1 MKVLIFAGGI
11 GSRLG
16 EETSIIPKP
25 MIKIGEYPILW
36 HIMKIYSY
44 YGFNDF
50 IVLTGYKQEC
60 IKNYFL
66 NYHSINSDLT
76 ILLTM
81 KDSFDEAYYDIDEL
95 ESMVDTEL
103 SKFNST
109 LASDPLVG
117 ITKESVESDGGNSII
132 KLKFE
137 NYFDLNAYYANYI
150 NKKKTFTMFVGSYDE
165 SVNAGITIN
174 STIYNNDEEKAAM
187 NLEEIPTSGYVIFYI
202 NSGETVEFA
211 DTIVGVSESVTVS
224 GNQVTTTNG
233 VDNYVILQ
241 PANVTANTDETESVD
256 METTVT
262 DTTTVAQ

>member
-1 MKVLIFAGGI
+1 M
-11 GSRLG
+11 
-16 EETSIIPKP
+16 EPD
-25 MIKIGEYPILW
+25 Y
-36 HIMKIYSY
+36 
-44 YGFNDF
+44 
-50 IVLTGYKQEC
+50 
-60 IKNYFL
+60 
-66 NYHSINSDLT
+66 
-76 ILLTM
+76 
-81 KDSFDEAYYDIDEL
+81 
-95 ESMVDTEL
+95 
-103 SKFNST
+103 
-109 LASDPLVG
+109 
-117 ITKESVESDGGNSII
+117 
-132 KLKFE
+132 
-137 NYFDLNAYYANYI
+137 YFDLNAYYANYI

-211 DTIVGVSESVTVS
+211 DTIVGVSDSVTVS

-241 PANVTANTDETESVD
+241 PANVDANTDETESVD

>member
-1 MKVLIFAGGI
+1 
-11 GSRLG
+11 
-16 EETSIIPKP
+16 
-25 MIKIGEYPILW
+25 
-36 HIMKIYSY
+36 
-44 YGFNDF
+44 
-50 IVLTGYKQEC
+50 
-60 IKNYFL
+60 
-66 NYHSINSDLT
+66 
-76 ILLTM
+76 
-81 KDSFDEAYYDIDEL
+81 
-95 ESMVDTEL
+95 
-103 SKFNST
+103 
-109 LASDPLVG
+109 
-117 ITKESVESDGGNSII
+117 
-132 KLKFE
+132 
-137 NYFDLNAYYANYI
+137 
-150 NKKKTFTMFVGSYDE
+150 MFVGSYDE

>member
-1 MKVLIFAGGI
+1 MFRVFDLMKMFFKGANMFKLKKIAIFTLVMALGVSMCGCNSKSNKDSKSKDDNSKNAG
-11 GSRLG
+11 LEDG
-16 EETSIIPKP
+16 EM
-25 MIKIGEYPILW
+25 MI
-36 HIMKIYSY
+36 
-44 YGFNDF
+44 
-50 IVLTGYKQEC
+50 
-60 IKNYFL
+60 
-66 NYHSINSDLT
+66 SINSDLT

-81 KDSFDEAYYDIDEL
+81 KDSFNEAYYDIDEL

-132 KLKFE
+132 KLKFQ
-137 NYFDLNAYYANYI
+137 NYFDLNTYYANYI

>member
-1 MKVLIFAGGI
+1 MFKLKKIAIFTLVMALGVSMCGCNSKSNKDGKSKDDNSKNAG
-11 GSRLG
+11 LEEG
-16 EETSIIPKP
+16 EM
-25 MIKIGEYPILW
+25 MI
-36 HIMKIYSY
+36 
-44 YGFNDF
+44 N
-50 IVLTGYKQEC
+50 
-60 IKNYFL
+60 
-66 NYHSINSDLT
+66 INSDLT

-137 NYFDLNAYYANYI
+137 NYFDLNTYYANYI